1 MEAAPMAVEHH
12 AEFELLDNAVKA
24 RDAHVRAHWD
34 REFCTWVSG
43 NDSVPCP
50 FQTAASKT
58 RKLLSSLST
67 I

>member
-12 AEFELLDNAVKA
+12 AEFELLDDAVKA
-24 RDAHVRAHWD
+24 RDAHVRARWD
-34 REFCTWVSG
+34 REFCAWVSG
-43 NDSVPCP
+43 DHSVPCP

-58 RKLLSSLST
+58 RKLPSFSST